1 MQIQIQIKTTK
12 HKEIIHKTIF
22 NQIILY
28 AINVTDR
35 VIQEDTADQ

>member
-12 HKEIIHKTIF
+12 HKEIIIL
-22 NQIILY
+22 LY
-28 AINVTDR
+28 AINVTDQ